1 MKIGIVCYATFGGSG
16 ILATELGKALADQGH
31 SVHFITSSMPPRL
44 YNGFSENIYYH
55 QVEQMEYPLFKNQPY
70 TLSLANK
77 INEVYKN
84 EELDVL
90 HVHYAIPHATSAYL
104 AKQMLAPAKMPI
116 VTTLH
121 GTDITL
127 VGKDPSFFD
136 IARFSINSSTVVT
149 AVSNYLKEETERTFN
164 TETPIHKLYN
174 FVDTD
179 LFTVKDYHKTSD
191 DTVFLHYSN
200 FRKVK
205 RSVDA
210 VKAFI
215 KIHEKCSKTRLLLA
229 GEGPLITEC
238 HTLVKKHD
246 LCSVVSFL
254 GNQEDIVSVIKLAD
268 VVLCPSE
275 QESFGL
281 VAIEAMSCGIPV
293 ITSNAGGL
301 PEVVIEGENG
311 FLCDVGDIDAI
322 VEKGLKI
329 AKNPKLVQ
337 EIGQKGRQHVLQYYQ
352 ISRILPQYLDMYKKA
367 IAIENN

>member
-16 ILATELGKALADQGH
+16 ILATELGKALADKGH
-31 SVHFITSSMPPRL
+31 RVHFITSNMPPRL
-44 YNGFSENIYYH
+44 YKGYSKNIFYH
-55 QVEQMEYPLFKNQPY
+55 QVDQLEYPLFKNQPY

-84 EELDVL
+84 EGLDVL

-104 AKQMLAPAKMPI
+104 AKQMRLPDKMPI

-127 VGKDPSFFD
+127 VGKDPSFYD
-136 IARFSINSSTVVT
+136 ITRFSINSSTVVT
-149 AVSNYLKEETERTFN
+149 AVSNYLRDVTIEIFKPDIEVQT
-164 TETPIHKLYN
+164 LYN

-179 LFTVKDYHKTSD
+179 LFTVKNYHKTCD
-191 DTVFLHYSN
+191 ATVFLHYSN

-215 KIHEKCSKTRLLLA
+215 EIHKQCKKTRLLLA

-238 HTLVKKHD
+238 HALVKEHN
-246 LCSVVSFL
+246 LCDVVDFL
-254 GNQEDIVSVIKLAD
+254 GNQEDIVSIIQLAD
-268 VVLCPSE
+268 VILCPSE

-301 PEVVIEGENG
+301 PEVVVEGENG
-311 FLCDVGDIDAI
+311 FLCNVGDIEAI
-322 VEKGLKI
+322 AEKGLLI
-329 AKNPKLVQ
+329 AKNPHLVQ
-337 EIGQKGRQHVLQYYQ
+337 EMGQKGRQHVLEHYQ
-352 ISRILPQYLDMYKKA
+352 ISRILPQYLDIYKKA
-367 IAIENN
+367 IELEDK